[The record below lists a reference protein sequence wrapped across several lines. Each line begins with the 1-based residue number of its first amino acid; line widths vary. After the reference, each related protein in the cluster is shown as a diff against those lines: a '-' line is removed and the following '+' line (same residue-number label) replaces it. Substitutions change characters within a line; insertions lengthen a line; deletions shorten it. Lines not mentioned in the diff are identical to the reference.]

1 MEERNQHINTGDYMV
16 GLDIGTTKISV
27 MIGRKN
33 QYGKLEILGTGRAVS
48 NGVARGIVANI
59 DKTVDSIKE
68 AITEAKK
75 KSGIEIDE
83 VFVGIAGQHIKSLQH
98 RGELVRDNIEIEI
111 EKADID
117 KLKSNMFKLI
127 TIPGEE
133 VIHVIPQE
141 YTVDGEDGI
150 QDPKGMAGVKLEAN
164 FHVIT
169 AQVGAV
175 RNIIRCVEK
184 AGLTPK
190 ELVLEPFASAVA
202 TLDEDE
208 LREGVALVDIG
219 GRTTDVAI
227 FLDNIIRHTAVIP
240 FGGNV
245 ITKDIK
251 TGLSILEKQ
260 AELLKIKFGSAMYTE
275 DQENV
280 MVSIPGLRGR
290 EPKEIAV
297 KNLSEIIGAQPIKG
311 RHINMESLYEY
322 GSRRGFWRIHKLFQE
337 KKIPITI
344 FGVGMAL
351 EKNPDICNA
360 IKDAGYEVAS
370 HGWRW
375 IDYQNIKKSEEKKH
389 MKLAIQ
395 THKRIFG
402 DRPSGWYTGRC
413 SPNTRD
419 LVMEDGGFLY
429 DSDSYSDDLPYWET
443 RGKKKQLIIPYTL
456 DNNDMRFAT
465 NQGFNTGDHFFT
477 YLKDSFDA
485 LYEEGKTNP
494 KMMSVG
500 LHCRIVGKPGRIQ
513 ALKKFL
519 NYIKKH
525 KNVWVCK
532 RVDIAKHWI
541 KNYSK

>member
-1 MEERNQHINTGDYMV
+1 MPKINARD
-16 GLDIGTTKISV
+16 
-27 MIGRKN
+27 MIG
-33 QYGKLEILGTGRAVS
+33 YGSK
-48 NGVARGIVANI
+48 
-59 DKTVDSIKE
+59 
-68 AITEAKK
+68 
-75 KSGIEIDE
+75 
-83 VFVGIAGQHIKSLQH
+83 
-98 RGELVRDNIEIEI
+98 
-111 EKADID
+111 
-117 KLKSNMFKLI
+117 
-127 TIPGEE
+127 
-133 VIHVIPQE
+133 
-141 YTVDGEDGI
+141 
-150 QDPKGMAGVKLEAN
+150 GVKVVWPNNA
-164 FHVIT
+164 
-169 AQVGAV
+169 
-175 RNIIRCVEK
+175 R
-184 AGLTPK
+184 
-190 ELVLEPFASAVA
+190 
-202 TLDEDE
+202 
-208 LREGVALVDIG
+208 
-219 GRTTDVAI
+219 
-227 FLDNIIRHTAVIP
+227 
-240 FGGNV
+240 
-245 ITKDIK
+245 
-251 TGLSILEKQ
+251 
-260 AELLKIKFGSAMYTE
+260 
-275 DQENV
+275 
-280 MVSIPGLRGR
+280 
-290 EPKEIAV
+290 IAV
-297 KNLSEIIGAQPIKG
+297 QIVLNYEEGAENCVLNGDKNSEIFLSEIIGAKPVKG
-311 RHINMESLYEY
+311 RHISMESLYEY
-322 GSRRGFWRIHKLFQE
+322 GSRAGFWRLHRLFQE
-337 KKIPITI
+337 KEIPITI

-351 EKNPDICNA
+351 EKNPEICKA

-389 MKLAIQ
+389 MQLAIK
-395 THKRIFG
+395 THKNIFG
-402 DRPSGWYTGRC
+402 ERPNGWYTGRC

-485 LYEEGKTNP
+485 LYEEGKTSP